1 MILRKLQFL
10 GAFLVVGVG
19 GYSFG
24 FFGEKVDPV
33 EYCQANFSN
42 AGDIM
47 EYRLEN
53 SNPEYALMEAKNA
66 YSFTSNDKYSEIIL
80 ENLIESA
87 YNEYVPQVSNGYRK
101 AINSF
106 SKKTYKNCLQ
116 TFEELGYEVRQKR
129 RGGVLNKISNRQ
141 AAGY

>member
-24 FFGEKVDPV
+24 FFNEKVDPV

-47 EYRLEN
+47 QYRLEN
-53 SNPEYALMEAKNA
+53 SSPEYALREAKNA
-66 YSFTSNDKYSEIIL
+66 YSFASNDEYSEIIL

-101 AINSF
+101 AVNSF
-106 SKKTYKNCLQ
+106 SDKTYSHCLQ
-116 TFEELGYEVRQKR
+116 TFKELGYEVKQER
-129 RGGVLNKISNRQ
+129 RDGVLNKISNRQ
-141 AAGY
+141 IAGY